1 MENKQNQKGKIHKP
15 WNRFHIMATRFNRDT
30 WRENVEYCN
39 RKRIKGALY
48 GTRVRI
54 SNTIPPA
61 DYLFVFEMLNIPK
74 GQPGYPGKIMGIG
87 LVKNRIETK
96 KRYTIYSDTNYNR
109 YIYRSKYRVDRDSMT
124 EKQLKMIEYI
134 ESIVF
139 YGYTHIKRGVGIT
152 RVPQSLLGTKKRK
165 VKRYLCKLF
174 RDSIFC

>member
-1 MENKQNQKGKIHKP
+1 MENKQKQKGKIHKP

-109 YIYRSKYRVDRDSMT
+109 YIYRGSLRVDRDDMNL
-124 EKQLKMIEYI
+124 KQLRMLHIVEKM
-134 ESIVF
+134 VF
-139 YGYTHIKRGVGIT
+139 YGYTHIKRGVGISRIPSKLIGTKT
-152 RVPQSLLGTKKRK
+152 RVIKRT
-165 VKRYLCKLF
+165 LCRLF
-174 RDSIFC
+174 RDALFK